1 MTGLLTRFARST
13 GAGPAAEFA
22 LVLPLILIFLLGIID
37 VGRFAWELN
46 RAEKATQTG
55 ARWAAATN
63 IIASGLA
70 GYSFAT
76 GVDQIPAGTAVP
88 TSAFPG
94 ISCSSNGT
102 TATCS
107 YLGTCNGTCN
117 FPTTADNDAFTALI
131 DRMADIKP
139 DITAANV
146 IVDYRNSGLGFAG
159 DPNGPDVAPIISVR
173 LRDLDFVPLTLML
186 FSGTIDLPDF
196 SYSLT
201 MEDGAGSW
209 SN

>member
-63 IIASGLA
+63 IIANGLA

-102 TATCS
+102 TATC
-107 YLGTCNGTCN
+107 TCLGTCN
-117 FPTTADNDAFTALI
+117 FPTTVDQDGQDAFNNLV

-139 DITAANV
+139 DIDAANV
-146 IVDYRNSGLGFAG
+146 VVVYRNSGLGFAG

-173 LRDLDFVPLTLML
+173 LRDLDFVPLTFML
-186 FSGTIDLPDF
+186 FRGTIDLPDF

>member
-22 LVLPLILIFLLGIID
+22 LILPLILIFLLGIID

-63 IIASGLA
+63 VIASGLA

-88 TSAFPG
+88 ASAFPG

-102 TATCS
+102 SATC
-107 YLGTCNGTCN
+107 TCLGTCN
-117 FPTTADNDAFTALI
+117 FPTTVDQGGQDAFNNLV

-139 DITAANV
+139 DIGAANV

-186 FSGTIDLPDF
+186 FRGTIDLPDF

>member
-1 MTGLLTRFARST
+1 MKGLLARFVRDT

-37 VGRFAWELN
+37 VGRFAWEVN

-55 ARWAAATN
+55 ARWAAVTN

-76 GVDQIPAGTAVP
+76 GVDQIPSGTAVP
-88 TSAFPG
+88 ASAFPG
-94 ISCSSNGT
+94 VRCSSNGT
-102 TATCS
+102 TASCTC
-107 YLGTCNGTCN
+107 LGTCN
-117 FPTTADNDAFTALI
+117 FPTTADNEAFERLK
-131 DRMADIKP
+131 DRMAAIKP
-139 DITAANV
+139 DIAADNV
-146 IVDYRNSGLGFAG
+146 IVEYRNSGLGFSG
-159 DPNGPDVAPIISVR
+159 DPNGPDVAPIISVQ

-201 MEDGAGSW
+201 MEDGAGTT

>member
-1 MTGLLTRFARST
+1 MTGLLARFARST

-37 VGRFAWELN
+37 VGRFAWEVN

-55 ARWAAATN
+55 ARWAAATD

-76 GVDQIPAGTAVP
+76 GVDLIPSGTAVP
-88 TSAFPG
+88 ESAFPG

-102 TATCS
+102 TATC
-107 YLGTCNGTCN
+107 TCLGTCN
-117 FPTTADNDAFTALI
+117 FPTTADNAAFTALI
-131 DRMADIKP
+131 DRMAEIKP
-139 DITAANV
+139 DIGAANV
-146 IVDYRNSGLGFAG
+146 IVEYRNSGLGFAG

-173 LRDLDFVPLTLML
+173 LRDLDFVPLTLLL

-201 MEDGAGSW
+201 MEDGDGGW

>member
-1 MTGLLTRFARST
+1 M
-13 GAGPAAEFA
+13 P
-22 LVLPLILIFLLGIID
+22 
-37 VGRFAWELN
+37 GR
-46 RAEKATQTG
+46 RPSS
-55 ARWAAATN
+55 R
-63 IIASGLA
+63 
-70 GYSFAT
+70 
-76 GVDQIPAGTAVP
+76 
-88 TSAFPG
+88 
-94 ISCSSNGT
+94 SSNGT
-102 TATCS
+102 TTTCIC
-107 YLGTCNGTCN
+107 LGTCN
-117 FPTTADNDAFTALI
+117 FPTTANNAAFTALI

-139 DITAANV
+139 DIGAANV
-146 IVDYRNSGLGFAG
+146 IVEYRNSGLGFAG